1 MSMELTTKVKV
12 LQAFVAQEYDNV
24 YVWAPEDDTDFLY
37 VYWESTSG
45 EKYTGTMSFFWSVEE
60 CIEELEALADIN
72 SFRKT
77 KILYYGRN
85 IALQKSQ
92 DVYDTIGDKIATK
105 IFLRIEKNPASHR
118 YVVAYTIPYDSCNVR
133 HMSTSM
139 SVNEMVKEI
148 LTNID
153 RIIAI

>member
-1 MSMELTTKVKV
+1 MELTTKIKV
-12 LQAFVAQEYDNV
+12 LQAFVAQEYDDV
-24 YVWAPEDDTDFLY
+24 YVWAPKDRKDCIAIYFETISRDKHVGFISAF
-37 VYWESTSG
+37 ST
-45 EKYTGTMSFFWSVEE
+45 VEE
-60 CIEELEALADIN
+60 CVVELEKLADIN
-72 SFRKT
+72 GFRKT

-85 IALQKSQ
+85 IALQKAQ

-148 LTNID
+148 LTNTD
-153 RIIAI
+153 RFIAI